1 MKKRKLR
8 STNLKFS
15 DAIRKDFRLNFGV
28 VKDDY
33 DQARQPDF
41 FPFYGTQVF
50 CGLQGSGK
58 TISMVKTLLDL
69 KKRYPAVKVVT
80 NLNLHVPFEYEI
92 FGSADELADLLT
104 RCNNGS
110 QGVIYA
116 IDEIHTYF
124 NSLDSKSIPMYVFT
138 EISQQR
144 KQRKLILGT
153 SQLFLRMAKPLRE
166 QCDTLIMCECFLG
179 KFNRMTVYKGSTLT
193 EDFGKVYGDVI
204 KVGYFMQTRELRN
217 SFDTFQKIVSSN
229 VVFDSTVNLNLITK
243 KRRAGHS

>member
-1 MKKRKLR
+1 MKFRKMQ
-8 STNLKFS
+8 SANMSFS
-15 DAIRKDFRLNFGV
+15 DAIKKDCRMNWQVF
-28 VKDDY
+28 KDDY
-33 DQARQPDF
+33 DRARQPDF

-69 KKRYPAVKVVT
+69 KRRFPAVKVVT
-80 NLNLHVPFEYEI
+80 NLKLNVSFDYEL
-92 FGSADELADLLT
+92 FSSSEELADLLT
-104 RCNNGS
+104 RCNNG
-110 QGVIYA
+110 QKGVIYA

-144 KQRKLILGT
+144 KQRKLIIGT

-179 KFNRMTVYKGSTLT
+179 KFNRMTVFKGATLN
-193 EDFGKVYGDVI
+193 EEFGKVYGDVI
-204 KVGYFMQTRELRN
+204 KIGWFMQTRKLRD
-217 SFDTFQKIVSSN
+217 SFDTFQKIVSSQVEYDQS
-229 VVFDSTVNLNLITK
+229 VVLQSPSVRK
-243 KRRAGHS
+243 KGR

>member
-1 MKKRKLR
+1 MKMRKMQ
-8 STNLKFS
+8 SNNMSFS
-15 DAIRKDFRLNFGV
+15 DAIKKDFRLNWQV

-33 DQARQPDF
+33 DQARQPGF

-69 KKRYPAVKVVT
+69 KSRYPECKVVT
-80 NLNLHVPFEYEI
+80 NLNLSVPFEYEL
-92 FGSADELADLLT
+92 FGSSEELADLLT
-104 RCNNGS
+104 RCNNG
-110 QGVIYA
+110 QKGVIYA

-144 KQRKLILGT
+144 KQRKLIIGT

-179 KFNRMTVYKGSTLT
+179 KFNRMTVYKGATLN
-193 EDFGKVYGDVI
+193 EDFGKVYGDVV
-204 KVGYFMQTRELRN
+204 KTGWFMQTRVLRN
-217 SFDTFQKIVSSN
+217 SFDTFQKIVSSQIEYDQSA
-229 VVFDSTVNLNLITK
+229 VLQVGRKV
-243 KRRAGHS
+243 R